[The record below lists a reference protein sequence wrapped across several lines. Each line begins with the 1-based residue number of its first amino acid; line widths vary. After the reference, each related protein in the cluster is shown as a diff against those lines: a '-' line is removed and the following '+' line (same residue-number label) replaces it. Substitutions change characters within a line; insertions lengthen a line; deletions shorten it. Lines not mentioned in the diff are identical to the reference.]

1 MCAWLK
7 INRSGYYDWK
17 TRDVCQTVKRNQTL
31 AVVARACFDASDAT
45 YGYRRVH
52 ADLIEAGYQVC
63 DQTVRRLMRAQ
74 GLVPCQVKARKPVT
88 TIAGDAHLI
97 PDLVGRKF
105 TAERPGTKWFGDI
118 TYIPTNEGFAY
129 LATVLDAC
137 SKKVVGYAVD
147 NHMRAD
153 LTEEALRM
161 AARNCPWRAAKAI
174 FHTDRG
180 SVYTS
185 QQMAKVT
192 HDLDILRSMGKT
204 GVCFDNAWA
213 ESFNG
218 ALKVERV
225 HRRTYETHEE
235 AIRDVANYIELFYNQ
250 KRRHSALGY
259 ATPNQVEHAWIV
271 EQSHSRK

>member
-17 TRDVCQTVKRNQTL
+17 TRGVPETVKRRQTL
-31 AVVARACFDASDAT
+31 KVVARAFFDASDGT
-45 YGYRRVH
+45 YGYRRLH
-52 ADLIEAGYQVC
+52 ADFVEAGYQVC
-63 DQTVRRLMRAQ
+63 DETVRRLMRSE
-74 GLVPCQVKARKPVT
+74 GLTPCQVKARKPVT
-88 TIAGDAHLI
+88 TIAGDAGAI
-97 PDLVGRKF
+97 PDLVGRDF
-105 TAERPGTKWFGDI
+105 TADRPGAKWFGDI

-129 LATVLDAC
+129 LATVLDAG

-161 AARNCPWRAAKAI
+161 AARNCPWRVAKAI

-185 QQMAKVT
+185 QQMANVT
-192 HDLDILRSMGKT
+192 GELDIRRSMGST

-218 ALKVERV
+218 TIKVERV
-225 HRRTYETHEE
+225 HRRKYQTREE

-259 ATPNQVEHAWIV
+259 ATPNQVEHAWIA